1 MIGFILLG
9 HGEFSRGLASAMELI
24 IGKQEY
30 FKIHN
35 FLQNMSQDDLLED
48 VKRSIEELD
57 DCEDIV
63 LITDIAGGTPYKVSI
78 MLSFENE
85 KINVISGANLPLL
98 VSLLLNRDS
107 LNSINDL
114 IETGLSDAFQ
124 GLNKFNKENI

>member
-1 MIGFILLG
+1 MIGIILLG
-9 HGEFSRGLASAMELI
+9 HGEFSQGIASAMELI

-30 FKIHN
+30 FKFHN
-35 FLQNMSQDDLLED
+35 FLQDMSQDDLLDD
-48 VKRSIEELD
+48 VKKSVVELN
-57 DCEDIV
+57 DCEHIV
-63 LITDIAGGTPYKVSI
+63 LVTDISGGTPYKVSI